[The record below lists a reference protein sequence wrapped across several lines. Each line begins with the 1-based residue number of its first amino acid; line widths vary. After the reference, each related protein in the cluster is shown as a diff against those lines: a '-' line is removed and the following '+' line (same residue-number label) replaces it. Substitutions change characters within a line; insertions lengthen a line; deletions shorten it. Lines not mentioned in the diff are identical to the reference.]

1 MFSVWV
7 LNMLYNISAVI
18 TNWITPDLLRDI
30 IIFCFVSFFFMLPL
44 ATAYIFAMDSV
55 CPDNRKETIIHFIS
69 TGYVIFII
77 LDSLLLLVW
86 NIMNM

>member
-1 MFSVWV
+1 
-7 LNMLYNISAVI
+7 
-18 TNWITPDLLRDI
+18 
-30 IIFCFVSFFFMLPL
+30 MLPL